1 MPTIM
6 RTLTG
11 VSDELSFGS
20 GGSKVKSNSDGVMQ
34 ITNDAGALGKLLV
47 ADGTASEH
55 AVTKS
60 QLDAIVAGAPALL
73 DTLNELAAAI
83 DDDENY
89 ASTVSGLI
97 AELNTDV
104 VDAVTALGVAENAS
118 SMGTFTGSTIG
129 DNQSAKEGMQDLETA
144 VELRATAANAALTGT
159 TTAETIN
166 MTGQISSTQFNA
178 TGSGHI
184 VMNAATGNDF
194 KIKLV
199 GAECFQLTSE
209 SVTGNPVMTAKG
221 GSGEFKFNQVAD
233 FISSLKLN
241 GTEVTATGAE
251 VNYLSGVSSAIQT
264 QINTKSPSINPSF
277 TEQVLIT
284 NSTAEPAVQVNH
296 TNTGNY
302 GMQMSCSG
310 YGLNIYGTE
319 ASGTEYILLKTGDAN
334 SGDGL
339 VVYSSGKTTVND
351 TLTVNDSI
359 TVTGTVDGRD
369 IAADG
374 TSLDGSKLRYVNI
387 TYENTAGNF
396 GAELPAGCF
405 VEQVSVKVTTPFT
418 GGSSPALTVG
428 SSADATGFANITTSE
443 LGTAQ
448 RIITNDST
456 YGGTVLASNTQA
468 VYSLSGSPTAGA
480 ATIAVLVRS

>member
-1 MPTIM
+1 M

-83 DDDENY
+83 NDDENY
-89 ASTVSGLI
+89 AATVSGLV

-199 GAECFQLTSE
+199 G
-209 SVTGNPVMTAKG
+209 
-221 GSGEFKFNQVAD
+221 
-233 FISSLKLN
+233 
-241 GTEVTATGAE
+241 
-251 VNYLSGVSSAIQT
+251 
-264 QINTKSPSINPSF
+264 
-277 TEQVLIT
+277 
-284 NSTAEPAVQVNH
+284 
-296 TNTGNY
+296 
-302 GMQMSCSG
+302 
-310 YGLNIYGTE
+310 
-319 ASGTEYILLKTGDAN
+319 
-334 SGDGL
+334 
-339 VVYSSGKTTVND
+339 
-351 TLTVNDSI
+351 
-359 TVTGTVDGRD
+359 GR
-369 IAADG
+369 
-374 TSLDGSKLRYVNI
+374 V
-387 TYENTAGNF
+387 
-396 GAELPAGCF
+396 LPAHIGVCNR
-405 VEQVSVKVTTPFT
+405 QPCDDCK
-418 GGSSPALTVG
+418 GWLW
-428 SSADATGFANITTSE
+428 
-443 LGTAQ
+443 
-448 RIITNDST
+448 
-456 YGGTVLASNTQA
+456 
-468 VYSLSGSPTAGA
+468 
-480 ATIAVLVRS
+480 